1 MNTYTFKIKFIRLK
15 LKTIKIS
22 NLQLKKYVHLK
33 ILFIARKGIF
43 MSYVISINI
52 YNMTVN

>member
-22 NLQLKKYVHLK
+22 NLQLKKYVHLM